1 MANNIQ
7 LSKNFK
13 LSELV
18 KSSTADRHGIDNW
31 PTDPDIIE
39 NLRDITEHILQPVR
53 DHYGVAFA
61 PNSGYRCLELNRLL
75 KSSDK
80 SKHRFGQAVDIE
92 ISGIPNKDLAEWI
105 RDNLDY
111 DKILL
116 EFWYDNDPM
125 SGWVHIQYVSPE
137 ENRGTCFTINKN
149 GVFTGFRSS

>member
-1 MANNIQ
+1 MVNNIQ

-31 PTDPDIIE
+31 PTDPDVIE

-61 PNSGYRCLELNRLL
+61 PNSGYRCLKLNRLL

-125 SGWVHIQYVSPE
+125 SGWVHVQYVSPE

>member
-39 NLRDITEHILQPVR
+39 NLKDIAEHILQPVR

-61 PNSGYRCLELNRLL
+61 PNSGYRCLELNRL
-75 KSSDK
+75 
-80 SKHRFGQAVDIE
+80 SKHQSEQG
-92 ISGIPNKDLAEWI
+92 
-105 RDNLDY
+105 
-111 DKILL
+111 KIYQHLFHL
-116 EFWYDNDPM
+116 QP
-125 SGWVHIQYVSPE
+125 H
-137 ENRGTCFTINKN
+137 R
-149 GVFTGFRSS
+149 